1 MNEPA
6 AVLAARTT
14 VALSCAIA
22 VVLPTASPAWSET
35 PGAPRLLGLSI
46 TVPASVSLGSAA
58 PGGTITAYLGP
69 VKVDDTGVVAN
80 WTATVTATNFTTGA
94 GAPAQT
100 IAKGSVSYWSGP
112 FTAKTGTG
120 TATPGQATAAQAQ
133 SLSASR
139 TAFTLAGGLLVT
151 SVTWNPTLIVSVP
164 ASAVGGAYT
173 GTVTHSVA

>member
-6 AVLAARTT
+6 VVLAARTGA
-14 VALSCAIA
+14 ALSCAIA
-22 VVLPTASPAWSET
+22 LVLPTARPAWSE
-35 PGAPRLLGLSI
+35 PRSKPRLLGLSI
-46 TVPASVSLGSAA
+46 TVPTSVNLGSSA
-58 PGGTITAYLGP
+58 PGGTITGHLGA
-69 VKVDDTGVVAN
+69 VTVDDNGVVAN
-80 WTATVTATNFTTGA
+80 WTVTVAATNFTTGA

-112 FTAKTGTG
+112 ATAKTGTG
-120 TATPGQATAAQAQ
+120 TVTPGQATAAQAQ
-133 SLSASR
+133 ALSASR
-139 TAFTLAGGLLVT
+139 TAFSLTGGLVVT